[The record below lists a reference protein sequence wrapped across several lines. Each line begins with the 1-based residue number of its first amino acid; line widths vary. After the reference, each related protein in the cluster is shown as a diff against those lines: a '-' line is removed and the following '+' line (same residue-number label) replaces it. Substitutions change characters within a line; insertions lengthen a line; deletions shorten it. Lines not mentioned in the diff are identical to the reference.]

1 MTPVLTDLFLPLR
14 ERLTGSLVTSP
25 DGYWDVARA
34 AWVLNVDQRP
44 SAVVHAESPADVVA
58 PVDVPREHGV
68 RVTAQRTGR
77 DTAPVL

>member
-1 MTPVLTDLFLPLR
+1 MTLDRSLPLH
-14 ERLTGSLVTSP
+14 ERLAGSPVTSR

-34 AWVLNVDQRP
+34 AWVRHVDRRP